1 MHDPIVAL
9 RRVDFDWVAHVDQIW
24 RDNAA
29 DIPELQVEARSEL
42 EERIESLRVS
52 RSEFSPLGVPLLGA
66 AGAGKTHLLG
76 VVRRKALDA
85 GMFFVLVDMTDVHN
99 FWDTVL
105 LGYLRSLQQPGHQGR
120 RQLDSWLSGILK
132 RFVAKVKR
140 ADSIPQQRPP
150 GLINTCNE
158 VILAVRNEHREKAQ
172 EHGDVLRA
180 LVLFACDHA
189 EINDMGYKWLQ
200 GIGIDDD
207 EKEHHGF
214 REAQRAPQR
223 IVRGLS
229 WLLSLEA
236 PTVMALDQLDAI
248 VAEHNL
254 ASSLAGDEPSAQQQ
268 MSLSIIQGISGGLIA
283 LRDVTLRTLNVV
295 STLQATWNILGE
307 RSSVSMVDRYEPPLH
322 LDTVNPPDAAKRLV
336 SGRLAHAYR
345 DCGFVPPYAAYP
357 FTDDF
362 FEARSANTPR
372 EILKACDAHRQRCKK
387 AGRVEETTPD
397 PTRLT
402 PSVPSTNWK
411 QTVTQRLLE
420 LQSTADILAMLADES
435 ERVLDLLVET
445 ACKALLAENALPNDV
460 IPKIENEFLGT
471 GSYDPLHARICL
483 ILASQG
489 ERERHHS
496 FRFLQQ
502 THYRAFQARLKA
514 AITASGIDH
523 AIGFRKLTILRRGAI
538 PSGAAT
544 QELVRQ
550 FTDRG
555 GRLLEPS
562 DAELR
567 LLWALSQL
575 FLDEP
580 AQLDEWLRQERPVSQ
595 TASFG
600 ASTSWLFDG
609 LGLATATSAVSSAS
623 QLSKVSVGTPQSNTS
638 TSEAD
643 GKLTIGRQLV
653 SGSPDQVVAV
663 TLASLA
669 QHTCVFAGSGSGKT
683 VFLKRM
689 LEEAALCGVPSIV
702 IDGAND
708 LSRLGDPWPERPNSF
723 SDEDAAKA
731 ARYHDAADV
740 VVWTPGRASGR
751 ALTFNPIPDFS
762 AFLGGARDEE
772 ARDQLNAAVAMAR
785 SSLEPLVAP
794 GKGAKDKKSRAILA
808 STIERY
814 AERGGGTMQG
824 LIELLREPPD
834 EVTEGYKDGEKIAK
848 ELSELL
854 LSTIR
859 TDPLL
864 GGTGASLDPAQLLV
878 SNASRKV
885 RISVI
890 NLVGLPAQ
898 DSQQKFINQLSM
910 TLFTWIKKN
919 PAKNGS
925 LLGLLVI
932 DEAKDFVPSGKS
944 VSCKDNLIR
953 LAAQARKYG
962 LGLLFA
968 TQAPKS
974 IDHNIVANCSTLLLG
989 KQNSPAAIDAAQQ
1002 LLQEK
1007 GSSGSDIAKLGQG
1020 TFYLS
1025 TGAHP
1030 KPIKIATALCLSHHP
1045 ANPPDESEVLERA
1058 RRSRDS

>member
-1 MHDPIVAL
+1 MLDPIVAL

-24 RDNAA
+24 RDSAT
-29 DIPELQVEARSEL
+29 DISELQVEARAEL
-42 EERIESLRVS
+42 ADRIDILRAS
-52 RSEFSPLGVPLLGA
+52 HSEFSPLGLPLIGA

-76 VVRRKALDA
+76 VLRRKALEA

-120 RQLDSWLSGILK
+120 RQLDNWLAGILK
-132 RFVAKVKR
+132 RFGAKVKR

-158 VILAVRNEHREKAQ
+158 VILAIRNAHREKAQ

-248 VAEHNL
+248 VAEQNL
-254 ASSLAGDEPSAQQQ
+254 ASSLSGGEPSAQQQ

-295 STLQATWNILGE
+295 STLQATWAILGE
-307 RSSVSMVDRYEPPLH
+307 RSSVSMVDRYESPLH
-322 LDTVNPPDAAKRLV
+322 LDAVNSLDAVRRLV
-336 SGRLAHAYR
+336 SGRLVEAYHES
-345 DCGFVPPYAAYP
+345 GFVPPYASYP
-357 FTDDF
+357 FTDAF
-362 FEARSANTPR
+362 FDSRSGNTPR
-372 EILKACDAHRQRCKK
+372 EVLKACDVHRQRCKK
-387 AGRVEETTPD
+387 AGRVEETTPE
-397 PTRLT
+397 PSRLT
-402 PSVPSTNWK
+402 PSVPATDWK
-411 QTVTQRLLE
+411 QTITNRLAE
-420 LQSTADILAMLADES
+420 LRDKADIAAMLADGS
-435 ERVLDLLVET
+435 ERSLDLLVET
-445 ACKALLAENALPNDV
+445 ACKALLAESELPSDV
-460 IPKIENEFLGT
+460 IPKVEKDFLGT
-471 GSYDPLHARICL
+471 GNYDPLHARICL

-502 THYRAFQARLKA
+502 VHYRAFQARLKA

-544 QELVRQ
+544 QALVKQ
-550 FTDRG
+550 LVARG
-555 GRLLEPS
+555 GRLIEPT

-575 FLDEP
+575 FLEEP
-580 AQLDEWLRQERPVSQ
+580 PQFDDWLRQERPVSQ

-600 ASTSWLFDG
+600 AATSWLFHG
-609 LGLATATSAVSSAS
+609 LGEGATAAV
-623 QLSKVSVGTPQSNTS
+623 TPQRTDAKLVTAN
-638 TSEAD
+638 
-643 GKLTIGRQLV
+643 GMLTIGRQIV
-653 SGSPDQVVAV
+653 SGLPDQAVAV
-663 TLASLA
+663 SLASLA
-669 QHTCVFAGSGSGKT
+669 QHICVFAGSGSGKT

-708 LSRLGDPWPERPNSF
+708 LSRLGDPWPERPGSF
-723 SDEDAAKA
+723 SDEDATKA
-731 ARYHDAADV
+731 ARYHDTADV

-762 AFLGGARDEE
+762 AFSGGARDAE

-808 STIERY
+808 STIEHY

-824 LIELLREPPD
+824 LVELLREPPE

-854 LSTIR
+854 LSSIR

-864 GGTGASLDPAQLLV
+864 GGTGASLDPAHLLV
-878 SNASRKV
+878 SNTPGKV

-890 NLVGLPAQ
+890 NLVGLPGQ

-910 TLFTWIKKN
+910 TLFTWIKRN

-932 DEAKDFVPSGKS
+932 DEAKDFVPSGKC
-944 VSCKDNLIR
+944 VACRDNLVR

-974 IDHNIVANCSTLLLG
+974 IDHTIVANCSTLLLG
-989 KQNSPAAIDAAQQ
+989 KQNSPTAIDAAQQ

-1007 GSSGSDIAKLGQG
+1007 GSSGSGVAKLGQG

-1030 KPIKIATALCLSHHP
+1030 KPIKIATSLCLSHHP

-1058 RRSRDS
+1058 RRHRDA

>member
-1 MHDPIVAL
+1 MQDAIAAL
-9 RRVDFDWVAHVDQIW
+9 RRVDFDWAAHVDQIW
-24 RDNAA
+24 SDNAA
-29 DIPELQVEARSEL
+29 DISELQKEARSEL
-42 EERIESLRVS
+42 EERIDTLRHS

-76 VVRRKALDA
+76 VLRRRALDA

-120 RQLDSWLSGILK
+120 RQLDNWLAGLLK
-132 RFVAKVKR
+132 RFGARVKR
-140 ADSIPQQRPP
+140 ADSIPAQRPP

-158 VILAVRNEHREKAQ
+158 VIQAVRNDYRDKAQ

-189 EINDMGYKWLQ
+189 EINDLGYKWLQ

-214 REAQRAPQR
+214 RDAQRAPQR

-254 ASSLAGDEPSAQQQ
+254 ASSMAADEPAAQQQ

-283 LRDVTLRTLNVV
+283 LRDVTQRTLTVV
-295 STLQATWNILGE
+295 STLQATWSILGE
-307 RSSVSMVDRYEPPLH
+307 RSSVSMVDRYESPLH
-322 LDTVNPPDAAKRLV
+322 LDAVNPPDAAKRLI
-336 SGRLAHAYR
+336 SSRLAQAYR
-345 DCGFVPPYAAYP
+345 ESGFVPPYAAYP
-357 FTDDF
+357 FTDAF
-362 FEARSANTPR
+362 FEAHRANTPR

-387 AGRVEETTPD
+387 AGRVEETSLGPD
-397 PTRLT
+397 SLRPTI
-402 PSVPSTNWK
+402 PVSGWK
-411 QTVTQRLLE
+411 TAITERFEALQRA
-420 LQSTADILAMLADES
+420 ADLKALLADES
-435 ERVLDLLVET
+435 EQVLDSIVEAACNALLVEN
-445 ACKALLAENALPNDV
+445 KLSSDV
-460 IPKIENEFLGT
+460 NGKVEKEFLGT
-471 GSYDPLHARICL
+471 GNYDPLHARICL
-483 ILASQG
+483 TLTNQG

-502 THYRAFQARLKA
+502 SNCRAFQARLKA

-523 AIGFRKLTILRRGAI
+523 AIGFRKLTILRRGLT

-544 QELVRQ
+544 QELVKQ
-550 FTDRG
+550 FIDRG
-555 GRLLEPS
+555 GRLLDPT
-562 DAELR
+562 DDELR

-575 FLDEP
+575 YIEEP
-580 AQLDEWLRQERPVSQ
+580 PQFEEWLRVERPVSK
-595 TASFG
+595 TSSFG
-600 ASTSWLFDG
+600 TMTRWLFEG
-609 LGLATATSAVSSAS
+609 LDPVPETEEASAREPLRETPTAASKAVVT
-623 QLSKVSVGTPQSNTS
+623 KTGY
-638 TSEAD
+638 AD
-643 GKLTIGRQLV
+643 GKLVIGRQLV
-653 SGSPDQVVAV
+653 SGSPEQTVAV
-663 TLASLA
+663 PLPSLS
-669 QHTCVFAGSGSGKT
+669 QHVCVFAGSGSGKT
-683 VFLKRM
+683 VFLKRL

-708 LSRLGDPWPERPNSF
+708 LSRLGDPWPERPQSF
-723 SDEDAAKA
+723 SAEDAAKA
-731 ARYHDAADV
+731 SRYHAMTEV
-740 VVWTPGRASGR
+740 VIWTPGRASGR
-751 ALTFNPIPDFS
+751 ALSFNPIPDFS
-762 AFLGGARDEE
+762 AFSGGARDDE

-794 GKGAKDKKSRAILA
+794 GKGAKDKKSQAILA
-808 STIERY
+808 SALGRY
-814 AERGGGTMQG
+814 AERGGGSVQG
-824 LIELLREPPD
+824 LIELLREPPED
-834 EVTEGYKDGEKIAK
+834 VTDGYKDGEKIAK

-854 LSTIR
+854 LSAIR

-864 GGTGASLDPAQLLV
+864 GGSGQSLDPEHLLR
-878 SNASRKV
+878 SNTPGKV

-890 NLVGLPAQ
+890 NLVGLPGQ
-898 DSQQKFINQLSM
+898 DSQQKFINQLAM

-919 PAKNGS
+919 PAKNGA

-932 DEAKDFVPSGKS
+932 DEAKDFVPSGRS
-944 VSCKDNLIR
+944 VACRDNVLR

-974 IDHNIVANCSTLLLG
+974 IDHQIVANCSTLLLG

-1007 GSSGSDIAKLGQG
+1007 GASGSDVGRLAQG

-1025 TGAHP
+1025 TAAHP
-1030 KPIKIATALCLSHHP
+1030 KPIKVATSMCLSHHP
-1045 ANPPDESEVLERA
+1045 PSPPDENEVLERA
-1058 RRSRDS
+1058 RRQSG

>member
-1 MHDPIVAL
+1 
-9 RRVDFDWVAHVDQIW
+9 
-24 RDNAA
+24 
-29 DIPELQVEARSEL
+29 
-42 EERIESLRVS
+42 
-52 RSEFSPLGVPLLGA
+52 
-66 AGAGKTHLLG
+66 
-76 VVRRKALDA
+76 
-85 GMFFVLVDMTDVHN
+85 
-99 FWDTVL
+99 
-105 LGYLRSLQQPGHQGR
+105 
-120 RQLDSWLSGILK
+120 
-132 RFVAKVKR
+132 
-140 ADSIPQQRPP
+140 
-150 GLINTCNE
+150 
-158 VILAVRNEHREKAQ
+158 
-172 EHGDVLRA
+172 
-180 LVLFACDHA
+180 
-189 EINDMGYKWLQ
+189 
-200 GIGIDDD
+200 
-207 EKEHHGF
+207 
-214 REAQRAPQR
+214 
-223 IVRGLS
+223 
-229 WLLSLEA
+229 
-236 PTVMALDQLDAI
+236 MALDQLDAI

-254 ASSLAGDEPSAQQQ
+254 ASSMSGDEPSAQQQ

-295 STLQATWNILGE
+295 STLQATWAILGE
-307 RSSVSMVDRYEPPLH
+307 RSSVSMVDRYESPLH
-322 LDTVNPPDAAKRLV
+322 LDAVSSLEAVRRLV
-336 SGRLAHAYR
+336 SGRLVEAYHES
-345 DCGFVPPYAAYP
+345 GFVPPYASYP
-357 FTDDF
+357 FTDAF
-362 FEARSANTPR
+362 FESRSANTPR
-372 EILKACDAHRQRCKK
+372 EVLKACDVHRQRCKK

-397 PTRLT
+397 HSKLT
-402 PSVPSTNWK
+402 PSVPASNWK
-411 QTVTQRLLE
+411 QTISQRLFE
-420 LQSTADILAMLADES
+420 LQGLADIAAMLADES
-435 ERVLDLLVET
+435 ERTLDLLVET
-445 ACKALLAENALPNDV
+445 ACRTLLVENVLPDDV
-460 IPKIENEFLGT
+460 IPKVEKEFLGT
-471 GSYDPLHARICL
+471 GNYDPLHARLCL
-483 ILASQG
+483 ILTSQG

-544 QELVRQ
+544 EELVKQ

-555 GRLLEPS
+555 GRLIEPT

-600 ASTSWLFDG
+600 ASTGWLFDG
-609 LGLATATSAVSSAS
+609 LGPAPVATAANPVAQPRKAAAAPS
-623 QLSKVSVGTPQSNTS
+623 QANISISGSD
-638 TSEAD
+638 A
-643 GKLTIGRQLV
+643 KLTIGRQLV

-708 LSRLGDPWPERPNSF
+708 LCRLGDPWPERPTSF
-723 SDEDAAKA
+723 SDDDATKA
-731 ARYHDAADV
+731 ARYHDTADV
-740 VVWTPGRASGR
+740 VVWTPGRAGGR

-762 AFLGGARDEE
+762 AFSGGVRDEE
-772 ARDQLNAAVAMAR
+772 ALDQLNAAVAMAR
-785 SSLEPLVAP
+785 SSLEPLIAP

-808 STIERY
+808 STIECY

-824 LIELLREPPD
+824 LIELLREPPE

-878 SNASRKV
+878 SNTPGKV

-898 DSQQKFINQLSM
+898 EPQQKFINQLSM

-919 PAKNGS
+919 PSKNGS

-944 VSCKDNLIR
+944 VSCKDNLVR

-989 KQNSPAAIDAAQQ
+989 KQNSPTAIDAAQQ

-1045 ANPPDESEVLERA
+1045 PNPPDESEVLERA
-1058 RRSRDS
+1058 RRNRNP